1 MDFNCCF
8 FIVSIVLIS
17 GHGSF
22 LISGYNTAK
31 KEEKE
36 SLIKKLCRTYGIGF
50 LIISILILLVS
61 IFESVL
67 PASAAFII
75 CCIIFFDYLMIIIL
89 ENTICKK

>member
-36 SLIKKLCRTYGIGF
+36 SLMKKSFAEPMELVF
-50 LIISILILLVS
+50 LLFLFL
-61 IFESVL
+61 F
-67 PASAAFII
+67 
-75 CCIIFFDYLMIIIL
+75 C
-89 ENTICKK
+89 